1 MGNQRQQG
9 KDEEMLR
16 KEVPQLHEEGRQEW
30 EEVLSWQE
38 EEAQAWQEE
47 EVQVQ
52 ARWPQEV
59 LDPRTLLLLEENKR
73 QQGKD
78 EEKLRKEVPQL
89 HEEGRQ
95 EWEEVLPWQE
105 EEAQA
110 WQEEEA
116 QVQARWP
123 QEVLDPR
130 TLLLLEENQR
140 Q

>member
-1 MGNQRQQG
+1 MG
-9 KDEEMLR
+9 
-16 KEVPQLHEEGRQEW
+16 
-30 EEVLSWQE
+30 
-38 EEAQAWQEE
+38 
-47 EVQVQ
+47 
-52 ARWPQEV
+52 
-59 LDPRTLLLLEENKR
+59 
-73 QQGKD
+73 
-78 EEKLRKEVPQL
+78 
-89 HEEGRQ
+89 GRQ

-140 Q
+140 QQGKDEEMLRKEVPQLHEEGRQEWEEVLPWQEEEAQAWQEEAQVQARWPQKV